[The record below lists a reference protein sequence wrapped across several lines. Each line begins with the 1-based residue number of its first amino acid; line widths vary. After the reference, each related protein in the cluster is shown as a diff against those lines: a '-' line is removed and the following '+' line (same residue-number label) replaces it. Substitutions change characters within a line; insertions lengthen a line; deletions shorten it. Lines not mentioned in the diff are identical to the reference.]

1 MTNSFG
7 CSRILLNIN
16 LAKSEV
22 IDVTEIFCDEPIIAG
37 YNGYREYDD
46 FHGDNA
52 TYAQMI
58 AKEAIE
64 EWNAGHI
71 QCDLSDIV
79 IE

>member
-1 MTNSFG
+1 MKMIKIG
-7 CSRILLNIN
+7 ILGGTF
-16 LAKSEV
+16 
-22 IDVTEIFCDEPIIAG
+22 DPIHEGHI
-37 YNGYREYDD
+37 
-46 FHGDNA
+46 
-52 TYAQMI
+52 MI